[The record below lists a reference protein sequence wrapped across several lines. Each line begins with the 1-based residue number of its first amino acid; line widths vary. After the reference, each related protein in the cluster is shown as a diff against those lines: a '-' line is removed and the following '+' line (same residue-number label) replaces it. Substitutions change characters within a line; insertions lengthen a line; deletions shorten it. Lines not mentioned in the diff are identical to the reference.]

1 MAKTLQFGL
10 AAVLMSAGVAL
21 AVPAYAAASKADST
35 KETAATGTVDLQT
48 HLDQGGRAEGQEA
61 RLGRRERAQDYGG
74 AQQAGHG
81 GPDDA
86 GQQSS
91 WNRAAR
97 SSRHPAESEPK
108 IPSSNG

>member
-35 KETAATGTVDLQT
+35 KETAATGTVDLQHT
-48 HLDQGGRAEGQEA
+48 STKAAGLKGKKLVSVDANERKITAELNKQATAGQTM
-61 RLGRRERAQDYGG
+61 
-74 AQQAGHG
+74 
-81 GPDDA
+81 P

-91 WNRAAR
+91 LE
-97 SSRHPAESEPK
+97 SSSAQQQASAESEPENS
-108 IPSSNG
+108 IQ